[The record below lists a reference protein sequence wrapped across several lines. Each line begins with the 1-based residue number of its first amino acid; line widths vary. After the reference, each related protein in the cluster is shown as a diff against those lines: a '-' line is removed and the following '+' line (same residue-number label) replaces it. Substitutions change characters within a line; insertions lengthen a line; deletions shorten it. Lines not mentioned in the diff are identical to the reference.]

1 MTSFLTSLCNF
12 LYQRHNRWFL
22 SECISVLTVL
32 INELRCPLRI
42 PRKFRPVCRNKYRLR
57 HFMLAFTNDQQIGL
71 LFFIQIPSHQGM
83 HSPLTHVTFL
93 PNHLEY
99 PISCTTNSHHVPS
112 RGSSIMICGGR
123 YVIMSSLCSISV
135 DCPGSRP
142 FLFYTRPSSN
152 RVSPSSMFSSSIS
165 SFIFCYSYKFSRTT
179 HYHTRNDIH
188 SAHHIVTSRFRLAW
202 ICLPHS
208 FFLPSKND
216 SSRLNV
222 IYFLCSLPS
231 TAWSITSNFMDLCLI
246 DAVTSDDTFT
256 NQ

>member
-1 MTSFLTSLCNF
+1 MIRYLSVSLFWPYWSMNFAVLFVFQGNSDLFVETSIVYVILCLLSQMTSK
-12 LYQRHNRWFL
+12 L
-22 SECISVLTVL
+22 S
-32 INELRCPLRI
+32 
-42 PRKFRPVCRNKYRLR
+42 
-57 HFMLAFTNDQQIGL
+57 L

-135 DCPGSRP
+135 DCPGSRS

-202 ICLPHS
+202 ICLPYS
-208 FFLPSKND
+208 FFLSSKND

-231 TAWSITSNFMDLCLI
+231 TAWSITSNSMDMCLI